1 MFGTFEFKLELKIF
15 YNTKCQHPYDPKKS
29 FCKKCESVENEIYTQ
44 KLHEARFYHK
54 FALLNSQSK
63 FFIVK
68 NSIEMF
74 KLNLIM
80 YHWQF
85 RIYFDKKKY
94 LPNVDEI
101 LKNHNY
107 EYKDFYPELYIQ
119 FEKNCVTI

>member
-1 MFGTFEFKLELKIF
+1 MKNSPELENELKKLSNEIDSKTGKKYSKKVYNDFLKHTKKIWPICFLELFNALPTRIRSMFGTFEFKL
-15 YNTKCQHPYDPKKS
+15 
-29 FCKKCESVENEIYTQ
+29 EIYTQ

-85 RIYFDKKKY
+85 RIYFD
-94 LPNVDEI
+94 
-101 LKNHNY
+101 
-107 EYKDFYPELYIQ
+107 
-119 FEKNCVTI
+119 